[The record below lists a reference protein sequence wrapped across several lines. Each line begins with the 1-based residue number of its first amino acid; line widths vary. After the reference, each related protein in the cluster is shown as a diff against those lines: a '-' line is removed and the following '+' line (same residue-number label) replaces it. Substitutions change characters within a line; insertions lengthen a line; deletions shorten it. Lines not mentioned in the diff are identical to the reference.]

1 MLKYQALVALLLI
14 ATLVVPIFAQTQSSP
29 ASTAQAPQIVAPLTA
44 KKDGQISGDPDKP
57 GAPFVIRIQ
66 SDPNA
71 IVPPHWHPEDE
82 NIVVIKGT
90 CFFGMGD
97 KFDRSALREFSVGD
111 YTLMPKKMPH
121 FGWAETECIIQV
133 HGIGPFQIIPAS
145 IEEHLSGWQNTPNGW
160 VRDPNAGSFFKFKIA
175 DRVRSDRGEGM
186 VVQGMHS
193 EQSNFTQYRV
203 QEGSGD
209 AFFELEQNLTPVSQ
223 TSGLDF
229 GPLSGSWEGVL
240 HGFQGDSAC
249 AFYFHQNQQELTGVF
264 SLQWGGAVITRAT
277 VRNDSLEVHLDT
289 PLGKFLFSGK
299 LNQETLSGDWS
310 TDTGLK
316 GAWEMKR
323 ARAVASSR

>member
-1 MLKYQALVALLLI
+1 MLKREALVAVFFI
-14 ATLVVPIFAQTQSSP
+14 ASSVVSTFAQTESHPVDQPHTQHLVVPLA
-29 ASTAQAPQIVAPLTA
+29 AN
-44 KKDGQISGDPDKP
+44 KDGRGFGDPDKAGVP
-57 GAPFVIRIQ
+57 YVIRLQ

-90 CFFGMGD
+90 CAFGMGD
-97 KFDRSALREFSVGD
+97 KFDRSALRELSVGD
-111 YTLMPKKMPH
+111 YALMPKKMPH
-121 FGWAETECIIQV
+121 FGWAKDECIIQV

-175 DRVRSDRGEGM
+175 DRVKSDRVEGI

-193 EQSNFTQYRV
+193 EQSSFTQYRV
-203 QEGSGD
+203 QGASGD

-223 TSGLDF
+223 ASGLDS

-240 HGFQGDSAC
+240 HGFQDDSPS

-264 SLQWGGAVITRAT
+264 SLQWGGAAITSAT
-277 VRNDSLEVHLDT
+277 FKNNVLEVHIDT

-316 GAWEMKR
+316 GAWEMKK
-323 ARAVASSR
+323 ARALASNR